1 MLGSTTGQNSIA
13 LFHPIVVVVA
23 TVNYELFVLDHKRPI
38 KEVENTNKV
47 ISIHV
52 NASKQARY
60 HLKQQYFEVDA
71 YNNLLVEP

>member
-1 MLGSTTGQNSIA
+1 M
-13 LFHPIVVVVA
+13 
-23 TVNYELFVLDHKRPI
+23 NYELFVLDHKRPI

-52 NASKQARY
+52 NASKEARY